1 MVPHVQD
8 YFLYH
13 ALRQTHGEARSPHE
27 APGHLAHASEV
38 NEIVLTLRTALRG
51 EWDLLILP
59 AGEAR
64 ARVARLLQPYTDV
77 QFGRASRQVYDS
89 LAGLAVPDLALELA
103 PEIEALAD
111 AVKRAGLAV
120 TPNIVFFR
128 NIGWMTTDSIHT
140 LLRAPELAYAAPAQ
154 RLNWSPMLN
163 NYRNGF
169 RSTQA
174 VMSPYLLAVTRLEEA
189 ITAAFYRK
197 GVPIMAGTDSE
208 FLSAQPGYGLHTE
221 LGIFVGLGMTP
232 LDALKAATITSAR
245 VMGIADSVGT
255 IEVGRVADLVLLYA
269 DPLADIGNTRQVAGV
284 FTAGRYISRERLQVK
299 LDSLRR
305 SYAPVQRSLATFMD
319 ALERRGAAAAIT
331 TYRDSPHRATI
342 AKPVE
347 RVINSYGY
355 RLLGEKK
362 VQEAI
367 DVFKL
372 NTETFPHEYNTWDS
386 LAEAYMTA
394 GENDLA
400 IRYYHKVLEMNPGDG
415 NATEMLRRLGEK

>member
-1 MVPHVQD
+1 
-8 YFLYH
+8 
-13 ALRQTHGEARSPHE
+13 
-27 APGHLAHASEV
+27 LAHASEV

-269 DPLADIGNTRQVAGV
+269 DPLADIGNTRQVAGSV
-284 FTAGRYISRERLQVK
+284 H
-299 LDSLRR
+299 RR
-305 SYAPVQRSLATFMD
+305 SLHLARAAASQARQPAAELCAGATVPRD
-319 ALERRGAAAAIT
+319 VHGCAGAAWRRGGHHDISGQPA
-331 TYRDSPHRATI
+331 
-342 AKPVE
+342 
-347 RVINSYGY
+347 
-355 RLLGEKK
+355 
-362 VQEAI
+362 
-367 DVFKL
+367 
-372 NTETFPHEYNTWDS
+372 
-386 LAEAYMTA
+386 
-394 GENDLA
+394 
-400 IRYYHKVLEMNPGDG
+400 PGDDRQARRAG
-415 NATEMLRRLGEK
+415 DQQLRVSPAG